1 MNITTIREKYPQ
13 YSDLSD
19 KQLVDAIHK
28 KFYKDIP
35 IKKFYETV
43 GLTQPQSLPKH
54 VNLKPKQNADITK
67 NSTEIVVNPSKQS
80 IEQPQSDFLFYLL
93 VVVVGLLVW
102 FFKTSSNKRSES
114 NEHQKILET
123 EFSRAKEFEKQTRLD
138 AESIKVDA
146 AKHKSLEIELNKT
159 RYELEK
165 ITKIDSERVKAD
177 AAKQKILINELNQ
190 TRSELARQERLEV
203 ARIKVDATKQATL
216 EAELNKSNS
225 FEKQARLAAEQIKV
239 DQSNPS
245 IITDKVENN
254 LHKTIPKVSFE
265 VGEAIRINNGG
276 FKDFNGI
283 VEEVNYEEDKLK
295 ISVFIFGRSTSI
307 EQSFEQVSKNYFKLG
322 DLGPYG
328 GIVFCINDIG
338 NVGIEAKTTDEL
350 LKMNWNTSVSMSSKD
365 NNDWRLPTKSELALL
380 YEQKDTTVGGFTNTD
395 YWSST
400 EYNNDDAWI
409 QCFNTGYPY
418 FGSKTFRKFNVRAV
432 RSFDF
437 SKNIKLTTH
446 EYVKSQDIG
455 VIEDII
461 VTLEKQPLISK
472 DSTKQDVVFITKTTV
487 VLIKDENTGKFED
500 MF

>member
-54 VNLKPKQNADITK
+54 VNLQAKQNADITN
-67 NSTEIVVNPSKQS
+67 NSTETVVNPSKQS

-159 RYELEK
+159 RSELEK
-165 ITKIDSERVKAD
+165 LTKIEAERVKTD
-177 AAKQKILINELNQ
+177 ATKQNALINELNE
-190 TRSELARQERLEV
+190 TRSELARQARLEA
-203 ARIKVDATKQATL
+203 ARIEIDATKQATL

-225 FEKQARLAAEQIKV
+225 FEKKARLEAERIKA
-239 DQSNPS
+239 D
-245 IITDKVENN
+245 
-254 LHKTIPKVSFE
+254 HKNAT
-265 VGEAIRINNGG
+265 
-276 FKDFNGI
+276 
-283 VEEVNYEEDKLK
+283 
-295 ISVFIFGRSTSI
+295 SV
-307 EQSFEQVSKNYFKLG
+307 EQSFEQVSKNHYYKLG

-328 GIVFCINDIG
+328 GIVFCINATG
-338 NVGIEAKTTDEL
+338 NVGVEAKTSDEL
-350 LKMNWNTSVSMSSKD
+350 LKMNWNKSVIMSSKY
-365 NNDWRLPTKSELALL
+365 NNDWRIPTKSELALL
-380 YEQKDTTVGGFTNTD
+380 YEQKDTVGGFTNTD

-400 EYNNDDAWI
+400 EYSNDDAWI

-418 FGSKTFRKFNVRAV
+418 FDNKNVLKFNVRAV

-437 SKNIKLTTH
+437 SKNIKNTTY
-446 EYVKSQDIG
+446 EYAKSEDIE

-461 VTLEKQPLISK
+461 VTLEKKPVISK
-472 DSTKQDVVFITKTTV
+472 DSIQQDAVFISRTTV
-487 VLIKDENTGKFED
+487 VIIKDENTEKFED

>member
-54 VNLKPKQNADITK
+54 VNLQAKQNADITN
-67 NSTEIVVNPSKQS
+67 NSTETVVNPSKQS

-159 RYELEK
+159 RSELEK
-165 ITKIDSERVKAD
+165 LTKIEAERVKTD
-177 AAKQKILINELNQ
+177 ATKQNALINELNE
-190 TRSELARQERLEV
+190 TRSELARQARLEA
-203 ARIKVDATKQATL
+203 ARIEIDATKQATL

-225 FEKQARLAAEQIKV
+225 FEKQARSELERQVRLEAERIKV
-239 DQSNPS
+239 DAIKQATLEAELNKSN
-245 IITDKVENN
+245 
-254 LHKTIPKVSFE
+254 SFE
-265 VGEAIRINNGG
+265 KKARLEAERIKADHKNAT
-276 FKDFNGI
+276 
-283 VEEVNYEEDKLK
+283 
-295 ISVFIFGRSTSI
+295 SV
-307 EQSFEQVSKNYFKLG
+307 EQSFEQVSKNHYYKLG

-328 GIVFCINDIG
+328 GIVFCINATG
-338 NVGIEAKTTDEL
+338 NVGVEAKTSDEL
-350 LKMNWNTSVSMSSKD
+350 LKMNWNKSVIMSSKY
-365 NNDWRLPTKSELALL
+365 NNDWRIPTKSELALL
-380 YEQKDTTVGGFTNTD
+380 YEQKDTVGGFTNTD

-400 EYNNDDAWI
+400 EYSNDDAWI

-418 FGSKTFRKFNVRAV
+418 FDNKNVLKFNVRAV

-437 SKNIKLTTH
+437 SKNIKNTTY
-446 EYVKSQDIG
+446 EYAKSEDIE

-461 VTLEKQPLISK
+461 VTLEKKPVISK
-472 DSTKQDVVFITKTTV
+472 DSIQQDAVFISRTTV
-487 VLIKDENTGKFED
+487 VIIKDENTEKFED

>member
-1 MNITTIREKYPQ
+1 MKNRAKTYKNQMMNHIRLYV
-13 YSDLSD
+13 LTVF
-19 KQLVDAIHK
+19 LFLTFNVDAD
-28 KFYKDIP
+28 FNN
-35 IKKFYETV
+35 T
-43 GLTQPQSLPKH
+43 LL
-54 VNLKPKQNADITK
+54 LAKQGDVPAQIDVL
-67 NSTEIVVNPSKQS
+67 SYLMIVV
-80 IEQPQSDFLFYLL
+80 I
-93 VVVVGLLVW
+93 GLLVW
-102 FFKTSSNKRSES
+102 YFSASSNKKTELRKQLS
-114 NEHQKILET
+114 LDT
-123 EFSRAKEFEKQTRLD
+123 EFSRAKVFEKQTRLD
-138 AESIKVDA
+138 AERIKVDA
-146 AKHKSLEIELNKT
+146 AKQKALEIELNKT
-159 RYELEK
+159 RYELEILTK
-165 ITKIDSERVKAD
+165 KIDAERVKAD